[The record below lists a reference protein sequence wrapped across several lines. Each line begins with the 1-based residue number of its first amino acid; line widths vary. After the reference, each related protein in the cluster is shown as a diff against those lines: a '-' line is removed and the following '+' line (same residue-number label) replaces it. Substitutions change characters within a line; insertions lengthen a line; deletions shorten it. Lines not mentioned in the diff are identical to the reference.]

1 MAGLQKTLVLELVS
15 KYAEGLFQAG
25 CSAHRLEE
33 SVTRVAHAYG
43 HELDVL
49 ALPSGVLLS
58 LDGGDVTRLLRR
70 APGRYDTSRQNALF
84 TFAETINLEVPSAIE
99 GLKQLGQILEQ
110 PPPYSTRVR
119 ILNSALAGAVFAVYL
134 EGGWSEVLLGGAV
147 GLSCGLTLA
156 AAQYNHRL
164 ERMPEL
170 LASVLGAAVA
180 GMLGLFFPSCVVIA
194 VMAGLLLILPGMA
207 FTIGV
212 AEMANRNFL
221 TGSVR
226 LATTAWILVAMTFGA
241 ALGSAVPELFGQV
254 PEIQPTTLGLTAMVL
269 CLPLVGTALSVH
281 IQAPVREIPWVIASC
296 AVALGSSRASRLIVE
311 QEWLWSFIAAFAVG
325 IFGNFCTRYRRL
337 PSAALTLAALYLLVP
352 GSVGYRGLLAMVSGD
367 TQKGLDM
374 GLTMAL
380 RGAALV
386 AGLVFASLVLPPS
399 APSSR
404 RQGAARQLWHSERL

>member
-1 MAGLQKTLVLELVS
+1 
-15 KYAEGLFQAG
+15 
-25 CSAHRLEE
+25 
-33 SVTRVAHAYG
+33 
-43 HELDVL
+43 
-49 ALPSGVLLS
+49 
-58 LDGGDVTRLLRR
+58 
-70 APGRYDTSRQNALF
+70 
-84 TFAETINLEVPSAIE
+84 
-99 GLKQLGQILEQ
+99 
-110 PPPYSTRVR
+110 
-119 ILNSALAGAVFAVYL
+119 
-134 EGGWSEVLLGGAV
+134 
-147 GLSCGLTLA
+147 
-156 AAQYNHRL
+156 
-164 ERMPEL
+164 
-170 LASVLGAAVA
+170 VA